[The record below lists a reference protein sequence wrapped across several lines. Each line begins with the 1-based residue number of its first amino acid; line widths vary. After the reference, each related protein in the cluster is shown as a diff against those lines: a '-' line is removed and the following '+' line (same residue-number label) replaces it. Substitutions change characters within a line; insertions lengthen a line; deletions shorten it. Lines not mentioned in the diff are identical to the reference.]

1 MTTKDVPTAE
11 FKLHRF
17 AGWDCSIAAVGGAI
31 CSRQIEDICSRVSRA
46 SCSRMYLTLTFLV
59 ASLQSIRWRVGPPCI
74 RRRRWRMNL
83 CFSRFGVPLSVAF
96 LELNF
101 GKLRFRQ
108 RQRHMI
114 AGRDHIELAR
124 NEHNES
130 AGMVNATSDA
140 SGVIPGP
147 PVEIS
152 TRRSDDRRSRILR
165 NHQASE

>member
-1 MTTKDVPTAE
+1 
-11 FKLHRF
+11 
-17 AGWDCSIAAVGGAI
+17 
-31 CSRQIEDICSRVSRA
+31 
-46 SCSRMYLTLTFLV
+46 
-59 ASLQSIRWRVGPPCI
+59 
-74 RRRRWRMNL
+74 MNL
-83 CFSRFGVPLSVAF
+83 CFSRTGVPISVAF

-114 AGRDHIELAR
+114 AGRDHIELTW

-140 SGVIPGP
+140 SGVIPGT
-147 PVEIS
+147 PVEIG

-165 NHQASE
+165 NHQASERRNRLCALNRQIGFDEERRPVIMQPVDGNGPARRQRHTLRPDRFTLVR